1 MSYQSL
7 QHFSET
13 NNAVTSFA
21 GHPAVI
27 DSGLMD
33 ETLLEQFDD
42 HFDAISANTAERVRT
57 AQRIRHQVYCIE
69 HPHEQSNDPDGLERD
84 EFDIHASHSLLVHRA
99 TNTALGTVRL
109 VLPVAGDLEHSFP
122 VQRVIDPDSLK
133 TFNQLPLARTAEVSR
148 FSISRQLRRVS
159 DVSSHQEHAA
169 IVSNS
174 GALMRLGLIQAL
186 VRMSLQ
192 HGITHWC
199 AAMEPTLLR
208 MLSAMAIRFRP
219 VGPLI
224 EYHGLRQPCYCVVAE
239 ILDAVRRERPSFWAV
254 LTDGGA
260 LSQRASASLGNN
272 LFGLELERI
281 AA

>member
-1 MSYQSL
+1 MSFQSP

-13 NNAVTSFA
+13 NDTVTSFA
-21 GHPAVI
+21 GHRAAI
-27 DSGLMD
+27 DSALMD
-33 ETLLEQFDD
+33 ETLLEQFDS
-42 HFDAISANTAERVRT
+42 HFDAIPANTIERVRA

-84 EFDIHASHSLLVHRA
+84 EFDTHAVHSLLMHRA

-109 VLPVAGDLEHSFP
+109 ILPVAGDLEHSFP
-122 VQRVIDPDSLK
+122 VQHVLDADASRI
-133 TFNQLPLARTAEVSR
+133 FNQLPLHSTAEVSR
-148 FSISRQLRRVS
+148 FSISRQLRRS
-159 DVSSHQEHAA
+159 TDASGSHEQAGF
-169 IVSNS
+169 INNS

-219 VGPLI
+219 VRPLV
-224 EYHGLRQPCYCVVAE
+224 EYHGLRQPCYCVVDD
-239 ILDAVRRERPSFWAV
+239 ILDAVRRERLSFWAI
-254 LTDGGA
+254 LTDGGI
-260 LSQRASASLGNN
+260 LSQRASRTLGNQ
-272 LFGLELERI
+272 LFGLEL

>member
-1 MSYQSL
+1 MSFQNL
-7 QHFSET
+7 QHFSECSDT
-13 NNAVTSFA
+13 VMSFA
-21 GHPAVI
+21 GHRAAM
-27 DSGLMD
+27 DSALMD
-33 ETLLEQFDD
+33 ETLLEQFDN
-42 HFDAISANTAERVRT
+42 HFDAIPANTLERVRT

-84 EFDIHASHSLLVHRA
+84 EFDAHAAHSLLMHRA

-122 VQRVIDPDSLK
+122 VQRVLDPDSQRI
-133 TFNQLPLARTAEVSR
+133 FNQLPLASTAEVSR
-148 FSISRQLRRVS
+148 FSISRQLRRS
-159 DVSSHQEHAA
+159 TDLSGSHEPAGF
-169 IVSNS
+169 VNNS

-219 VGPLI
+219 VGPLV
-224 EYHGLRQPCYCVVAE
+224 EYHGLRQPCYCVVAD

-260 LSQRASASLGNN
+260 LSQRMSTPLGNH
-272 LFGLELERI
+272 LFELEL

>member
-1 MSYQSL
+1 MSFQSL
-7 QHFSET
+7 QHFSECSDT
-13 NNAVTSFA
+13 VMSFA
-21 GHPAVI
+21 GHRAAM
-27 DSGLMD
+27 DSALMD
-33 ETLLEQFDD
+33 ETLLEQFDN
-42 HFDAISANTAERVRT
+42 HFDAIPANTIERVRT

-84 EFDIHASHSLLVHRA
+84 EFDAHAAHSLLMHRA

-122 VQRVIDPDSLK
+122 VQRVFAPDSQRI
-133 TFNQLPLARTAEVSR
+133 FNQLPLASTAEVSR
-148 FSISRQLRRVS
+148 FSISRQVRRS
-159 DVSSHQEHAA
+159 TDLSGSHEPAGF
-169 IVSNS
+169 VNNS

-219 VGPLI
+219 VGPLV
-224 EYHGLRQPCYCVVAE
+224 EYHGLRQPCYCVVAD

-260 LSQRASASLGNN
+260 LSQRMPTPLGNR
-272 LFGLELERI
+272 LFELEL

>member
-1 MSYQSL
+1 MSFQSL
-7 QHFSET
+7 QHFSECSDT
-13 NNAVTSFA
+13 VMSFA
-21 GHPAVI
+21 GHRAAM
-27 DSGLMD
+27 DSALMD
-33 ETLLEQFDD
+33 ETLLEQFDN
-42 HFDAISANTAERVRT
+42 HFDAIPANTLERVRT

-84 EFDIHASHSLLVHRA
+84 EFDAHAAHSLLMHRA

-122 VQRVIDPDSLK
+122 VQRVLDPDSQRI
-133 TFNQLPLARTAEVSR
+133 FNQLPLASTAEVSR
-148 FSISRQLRRVS
+148 FSISRQLRRS
-159 DVSSHQEHAA
+159 TDLSGSHEPAGF
-169 IVSNS
+169 VNNS

-219 VGPLI
+219 VGPLV
-224 EYHGLRQPCYCVVAE
+224 EYHGLRQPCYCVVAD

-260 LSQRASASLGNN
+260 LSQRMSTPVGNR
-272 LFGLELERI
+272 LFELEL